1 MKRARRRTPVVR
13 SGRLRDETVQVREN
27 RAPERAVLTLHQ
39 RSGGLEDNVRTLLDW
54 LVGEELKRWQR
65 EER

>member
-1 MKRARRRTPVVR
+1 VTRAGRRSPEACT
-13 SGRLRDETVQVREN
+13 GRQRDETVRAREN
-27 RAPERAVLTLHQ
+27 RVSERTVLTLHQ

-54 LVGEELKRWQR
+54 LVDEELKRWQR